1 MSRINRERL
10 NSGRGQVDYPD
21 WTEPS
26 AIVGEFNHIV
36 TLIPPLF
43 APDRT
48 EPIRPVLA
56 LPMAY
61 KATSVLVLSVL
72 VNRMKRRAAWWG
84 SGRLRPMGCGKFS
97 LLLETD

>member
-26 AIVGEFNHIV
+26 AIVGGFNHIV

-43 APDRT
+43 AHDRT
-48 EPIRPVLA
+48 EPVRPVLA
-56 LPMAY
+56 FLMAH
-61 KATSVLVLSVL
+61 KVTSVFVLSVL
-72 VNRMKRRAAWWG
+72 VNRMKRRAASWG
-84 SGRLRPMGCGKFS
+84 FGRLRSMGCGKFF